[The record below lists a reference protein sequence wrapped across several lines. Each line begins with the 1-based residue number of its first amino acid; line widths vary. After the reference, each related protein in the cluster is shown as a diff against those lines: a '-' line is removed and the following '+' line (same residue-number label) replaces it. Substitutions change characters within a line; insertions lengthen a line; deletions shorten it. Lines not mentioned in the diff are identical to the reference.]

1 VPAPPPP
8 SASPRTPPVQGV
20 SPAAA
25 AATPWTV
32 QAAALRTEPEAARLA
47 SELQAKGY
55 PARVERA
62 DIPDKGVWFRVRISE
77 FAAAADTR
85 DTVERLRRD
94 GVAAVA
100 LPTRTGR

>member
-1 VPAPPPP
+1 
-8 SASPRTPPVQGV
+8 
-20 SPAAA
+20 
-25 AATPWTV
+25 
-32 QAAALRTEPEAARLA
+32 LA